1 MLWNDL
7 VKSSTISIKR
17 NKTRSALTIL
27 GIVIGIASVILMLSI
42 GKSAEGLILSQ
53 VADLG
58 SDLLFVEASAGD
70 PTQGPPNPFIEQSI
84 TLDDQKALEQ
94 TGMFMAVSAILA
106 STDTISHE
114 QETQFTSING
124 INEGYLD
131 IFPADLLY
139 GRFFSSS
146 DIDGYARVT
155 VLGKDIANDLFGQQD
170 PTGMKV
176 KIGSTAFRVIGVFDE
191 QGTRFFQDLDTQIS
205 IPVTTMQHDLMGVD
219 HVSYLVARVKN
230 DIDLDYAKDE
240 VRFVLRDEH
249 DIDNP
254 QRDLDLDDFYVS
266 SQSDAEDIIGV
277 VGSVLTLLLSSIAA
291 ISLVV
296 GGIGIMNIMLVSVT
310 ERTREIGLRKAI
322 GATRKEIMQQFL
334 AEAVLLTLTG
344 GIIGVLGGIIASTF
358 IALVAKQ
365 FLSDWSL
372 HIPINA
378 IVLGVIVATVVGIA
392 FGVYPAKRAANLD
405 PIEALRYE

>member
-1 MLWNDL
+1 
-7 VKSSTISIKR
+7 
-17 NKTRSALTIL
+17 
-27 GIVIGIASVILMLSI
+27 
-42 GKSAEGLILSQ
+42 
-53 VADLG
+53 
-58 SDLLFVEASAGD
+58 
-70 PTQGPPNPFIEQSI
+70 
-84 TLDDQKALEQ
+84 
-94 TGMFMAVSAILA
+94 
-106 STDTISHE
+106 
-114 QETQFTSING
+114 
-124 INEGYLD
+124 
-131 IFPADLLY
+131 
-139 GRFFSSS
+139 
-146 DIDGYARVT
+146 
-155 VLGKDIANDLFGQQD
+155 
-170 PTGMKV
+170 
-176 KIGSTAFRVIGVFDE
+176 
-191 QGTRFFQDLDTQIS
+191 
-205 IPVTTMQHDLMGVD
+205 
-219 HVSYLVARVKN
+219 
-230 DIDLDYAKDE
+230 

>member
-1 MLWNDL
+1 
-7 VKSSTISIKR
+7 
-17 NKTRSALTIL
+17 
-27 GIVIGIASVILMLSI
+27 
-42 GKSAEGLILSQ
+42 
-53 VADLG
+53 
-58 SDLLFVEASAGD
+58 LFVEASAGD
-70 PTQGPPNPFIEQSI
+70 PTQGPPNPFIEQTI
-84 TLDDQKALEQ
+84 TLDDAEAIEKTELF
-94 TGMFMAVSAILA
+94 GAVSAILA
-106 STDTISHE
+106 STNTVSHE
-114 QETQFTSING
+114 QESLFASING
-124 INEGYLD
+124 IDEGYID

-139 GRFFSSS
+139 GRFFTES
-146 DIDGYARVT
+146 DIESNARVA
-155 VLGKDIANDLFGQQD
+155 VLGKDLAEDLFGDQD
-170 PTGMKV
+170 PAGMKV
-176 KIGSTAFRVIGVFDE
+176 KVGNVSFRVIGVFDE
-191 QGTRFFQDLDTQIS
+191 QGTRFFQDLDTQMS
-205 IPVTTMQHDLMGVD
+205 IPVTTMQKDLMGVD
-219 HVSYLVARVKN
+219 HVSYLVARTLP

-249 DIDNP
+249 NIDNP

-291 ISLVV
+291 ISLLV
-296 GGIGIMNIMLVSVT
+296 GGIGIMNIMLVSVK

-344 GIIGVLGGIIASTF
+344 GIIGVLGGIMASTF

-392 FGVYPAKRAANLD
+392 FGVYPAKQAANLD

>member
-1 MLWNDL
+1 MLWKDL
-7 VKSSTISIKR
+7 ISSSTVSIRR
-17 NKTRSALTIL
+17 NKSRSALTIL

-42 GKSAEGLILSQ
+42 GQSAEGLILSQ

-70 PTQGPPNPFIEQSI
+70 PTSGPPSPFVEQTI
-84 TLDDQKALEQ
+84 TLDDQKALEK
-94 TGMFMAVSAILA
+94 TGMFTAVSAILV
-106 STDTISHE
+106 STNTVSHE
-114 QETQFTSING
+114 QESQFASING

-146 DIDGYARVT
+146 DIEGYTKVT
-155 VLGKDIANDLFGQQD
+155 VLGKDLANDLFGQQD

-176 KIGSTAFRVIGVFDE
+176 KIGSIAFRVIGVFDE

-205 IPVTTMQHDLMGVD
+205 IPITTMQADLMGVD
-219 HVSYLVARVKN
+219 YVSYIVARAKSDV
-230 DIDLDYAKDE
+230 DLDYAKDE
-240 VRFVLRDEH
+240 VRFVMRDEH
-249 DIDNP
+249 NIDNP

-310 ERTREIGLRKAI
+310 ERTREIGLRKSI
-322 GATRKEIMQQFL
+322 GATKREILQQFL
-334 AEAVLLTLTG
+334 AEAVLLTMIG
-344 GIIGVLGGIIASTF
+344 GIVGVLGGILSSVVIA
-358 IALVAKQ
+358 IVAKF
-365 FLSDWSL
+365 FLDDWAL
-372 HIPINA
+372 HIPVSA
-378 IVLGVIVATVVGIA
+378 IVLGVLVATGVGIA